1 MDERLYREAAQA
13 IVDGD
18 RVAVEDVARRGV
30 TAGFA
35 SEAMMRHGFA
45 PGYRKVEEQFE
56 RGELFLRDLAASAEA
71 MAVAGEITSAA
82 RAPGVAAKGRV
93 LVGAV
98 HGDLHDI
105 GKAVVIAHLTAAGY
119 DVTDLG
125 RDVAAPTFVARAREL
140 AADVI
145 CMSAMPATTLDEQ
158 RRVIELIR
166 DEGLPCKT
174 LIGGPLGGERWA
186 AEIGA
191 DAYAHDAD
199 DAVRKI
205 EALLGR

>member
-1 MDERLYREAAQA
+1 MHERLYKEATQA
-13 IVDGD
+13 IVAGD
-18 RVAVEDVARRGV
+18 AAAAEGVARRAV
-30 TAGFA
+30 AAGCTC
-35 SEAMMRHGFA
+35 EDMVQQGFA
-45 PGYRKVEEQFE
+45 PGFWKVEERFE
-56 RGELFLRDLAASAEA
+56 RGELFLRDLAAAAGA
-71 MAVAGEITSAA
+71 MAAAGESMRAA
-82 RAPGVAAKGRV
+82 RAPGAGGKGRV

-105 GKAVVIAHLTAAGY
+105 GKAVVIAHLMAAGY

-125 RDVAAPTFVARAREL
+125 RDVAATTFVAKAREL

-145 CMSAMPATTLDEQ
+145 CMSAMPATTLNEQ
-158 RRVIELIR
+158 RRVVELIR
-166 DEGLPCKT
+166 EEGLPCKT

-191 DAYAHDAD
+191 DAFAHDAD